1 VGKMSVGLQLYTLRD
16 ETAKDFAGTLKK
28 VAEIGYEGV
37 EFAGYGGLS
46 SDQLSALLQQLQ
58 LKAIASHVG
67 LARLT
72 DHLEEEID
80 YNLAIGS
87 RYIICPYIA
96 AEDREEES
104 QWRAI
109 FERLEKI
116 GQRCAERG
124 IGFGYHNHEFE
135 LLQKVGDQRVLDAM
149 MDSVAPDA
157 VLLELDACWVYYGKQ
172 SPVDYIRK
180 YAKRLPLLHLKDM
193 RLTSE
198 GTAQTVELGEGVVDL
213 PAIIEASAQA
223 GVEWLIVE
231 QDKCENPPL
240 ASVATSWKW
249 ICQNYK

>member
-1 VGKMSVGLQLYTLRD
+1 MNVGLQLYTLRD
-16 ETAKDFAGTLKK
+16 ETAKDFVGTLKK

-46 SDQLSALLQQLQ
+46 SDELSALLQQLQ
-58 LKAIASHVG
+58 LKAIASHVS
-67 LARLT
+67 LDRLT
-72 DHLEEEID
+72 NHLEQEIEF
-80 YNLAIGS
+80 NLAIGS

-96 AEDREEES
+96 EEDRQEES

-109 FERLEKI
+109 FESLEKI

-135 LLQKVGDQRVLDAM
+135 LLQKVGDKLVLDAM
-149 MDSVAPDA
+149 MDSATPDA

-172 SPVDYIRK
+172 SPVEYIRK
-180 YAKRLPLLHLKDM
+180 YAGRLPLLHLKDM

-198 GTAQTVELGEGVVDL
+198 GTAQTVELGQGIVDL
-213 PAIIEASAQA
+213 PAIIDASAQA

-240 ASVATSWKW
+240 ESIATSWNW
-249 ICQNYK
+249 VSQNYK